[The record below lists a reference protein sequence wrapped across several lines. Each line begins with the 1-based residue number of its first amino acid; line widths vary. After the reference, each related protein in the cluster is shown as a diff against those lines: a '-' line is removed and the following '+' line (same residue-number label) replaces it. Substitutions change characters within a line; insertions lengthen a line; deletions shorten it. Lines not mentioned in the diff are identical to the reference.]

1 MTIKEIRNAAGM
13 TQAALAEYI
22 GVTKS
27 AVEKWERGCPEC
39 PEAMR
44 ALIEYKFINE
54 GIIKKEQL

>member
-1 MTIKEIRNAAGM
+1 MNIKDIRKAAVM
-13 TQAALAEYI
+13 TQTAFAEYI

-27 AVEKWERGCPEC
+27 TIEKWERGCPEC

-44 ALIEYKFINE
+44 ALIEYKLLHE